1 MIDLMIVAK
10 KWIIEKIKIVSRENF
25 EKDMH
30 RMLSNSKTFFFFFL
44 GSLKLC
50 LCFALYPF
58 VRFVLAVLILISH
71 QIEAFGLSCLT
82 LDLYETVYDHFR
94 TESKQ
99 ITRSHAYP

>member
-10 KWIIEKIKIVSRENF
+10 KMDNGENKNCV
-25 EKDMH
+25 ERILERH
-30 RMLSNSKTFFFFFL
+30 APNVVQLQNLFFFWL
-44 GSLKLC
+44 SKALP
-50 LCFALYPF
+50 LYPF
-58 VRFVLAVLILISH
+58 VRFDLAVLILISH

-82 LDLYETVYDHFR
+82 SDLYETVYDHFR